1 MWMTLARTIL
11 VALAVGAGLAFAG
24 CGDDEGSGDA
34 RPAASG
40 NAVDR
45 AFVADMIPHH
55 EAALQ
60 MAKIAQ
66 RRASSPFV
74 EQLADDIL
82 RTQAAEIEAMRAA
95 DERLRS
101 AGVEQGTLGVPQDEM
116 GMDHDAT
123 TLETAK
129 PFDPAF
135 MRMMLPHHEGAITMS
150 RAELAKGK
158 DAELRKLARQI
169 ITAQQ
174 REISAMRKQLAKHG
188 AAPMDDMDAAHG
200 DGHSE

>member
-1 MWMTLARTIL
+1 MWKTLARTVL
-11 VALAVGAGLAFAG
+11 VALAVGAALALAG
-24 CGDDEGSGDA
+24 CGDDEESGDA
-34 RPAASG
+34 PPAASG

-45 AFVADMIPHH
+45 AFAADMIPHH
-55 EAALQ
+55 EAAVQ

-66 RRASSPFV
+66 RRGSSPFV
-74 EQLADDIL
+74 EQLAEDIL

-95 DERLRS
+95 DERLKS
-101 AGVEQGTLGVPQDEM
+101 AGVAQGSLGVPADQM

-135 MRMMLPHHEGAITMS
+135 LRMMLPHHEGAITMS

-158 DAELRKLARQI
+158 DAELRMLARQI
-169 ITAQQ
+169 IAAQQ
-174 REISAMRKQLAKHG
+174 REISAMRKQLAKDG

-200 DGHSE
+200 SGHSE

>member
-1 MWMTLARTIL
+1 MLTGLGRTML
-11 VALAVGAGLAFAG
+11 ALAAGAALAFAG

-60 MAKIAQ
+60 MAKTAQ
-66 RRASSPFV
+66 RRGSSPFV
-74 EQLADDIL
+74 ERLAEDIL

-95 DERLRS
+95 DERLKS
-101 AGVEQGTLGVPQDEM
+101 AGVTQGSLGVPADRM
-116 GMDHDAT
+116 GMDHDGA

-135 MRMMLPHHEGAITMS
+135 LRMMLPHHEGAIVMS
-150 RAELAKGK
+150 RAQLAKGR
-158 DAELRKLARQI
+158 DRELRRLARQI

-174 REISAMRKQLAKHG
+174 REISAMRKQLAQHG

-200 DGHSE
+200 SGHSG

>member
-1 MWMTLARTIL
+1 MLA
-11 VALAVGAGLAFAG
+11 ALAAGTALALAG
-24 CGDDEGSGDA
+24 CGEDERSGDA
-34 RPAASG
+34 RPVASG

-45 AFVADMIPHH
+45 AFAADMIPHH
-55 EAALQ
+55 AAALQ

-101 AGVEQGTLGVPQDEM
+101 AGVAQGSLGVPQDEM

-150 RAELAKGK
+150 LAELARGR
-158 DAELRKLARQI
+158 DGELRRLARQI
-169 ITAQQ
+169 ITAQR
-174 REISAMRKQLAKHG
+174 REIAAMRKQLAQV
-188 AAPMDDMDAAHG
+188 AAPMDDMYAAHG
-200 DGHSE
+200 SGHSG

>member
-1 MWMTLARTIL
+1 MWMTLARTLL
-11 VALAVGAGLAFAG
+11 VALAVGAALAFAG
-24 CGDDEGSGDA
+24 CGDDESSGDA

-66 RRASSPFV
+66 SRASSSFV
-74 EQLADDIL
+74 KQLADDIL
-82 RTQAAEIEAMRAA
+82 RTQAAEIETLRAA

-101 AGVEQGTLGVPQDEM
+101 AGVEQGSLGVPQDKM
-116 GMDHDAT
+116 GMDHDASA
-123 TLETAK
+123 LETAK
-129 PFDPAF
+129 PFDAAF
-135 MRMMLPHHEGAITMS
+135 MRMMLPHHEGALTMS

-158 DAELRKLARQI
+158 DAELRKLAQQI

-174 REISAMRKQLAKHG
+174 REISAMRKQLAKDG

-200 DGHSE
+200 SGHSE

>member
-1 MWMTLARTIL
+1 MVMTLARTIL
-11 VALAVGAGLAFAG
+11 VALAVGAALALTG

-40 NAVDR
+40 NPVDR

-66 RRASSPFV
+66 DRASSPFV
-74 EQLADDIL
+74 KQLADDIL

-95 DERLRS
+95 DERLRR
-101 AGVEQGTLGVPQDEM
+101 AGVQQGSLGVPRDEM

-123 TLETAK
+123 MLESAK

-135 MRMMLPHHEGAITMS
+135 MRMMLPHHEGALTMS

-158 DAELRKLARQI
+158 DAELRELARQI
-169 ITAQQ
+169 IAAQQ

-200 DGHSE
+200 SGHSG

>member
-1 MWMTLARTIL
+1 MWMTLARTLL
-11 VALAVGAGLAFAG
+11 VALAAGAALAFAG
-24 CGDDEGSGDA
+24 CGDDESSGDA

-95 DERLRS
+95 DARLRG
-101 AGVEQGTLGVPQDEM
+101 AGVEQGSLGVPQDKM

-150 RAELAKGK
+150 EAELAKGK

-200 DGHSE
+200 SGHSE

>member
-1 MWMTLARTIL
+1 MWMTLPRILL
-11 VALAVGAGLAFAG
+11 VALAVSAAMAFAG

-45 AFVADMIPHH
+45 GFVADMIPHH

-66 RRASSPFV
+66 DRASSPFV
-74 EQLADDIL
+74 KQLADDIL

-101 AGVEQGTLGVPQDEM
+101 AGVKQGSLGVPQDEM

-150 RAELAKGK
+150 EAELAKGK

-200 DGHSE
+200 SGHSE

>member
-1 MWMTLARTIL
+1 MLACDGRLTQTIL
-11 VALAVGAGLAFAG
+11 PVIAVATALAFAG

-60 MAKIAQ
+60 MAKVAQ

-74 EQLADDIL
+74 KGLADDIL
-82 RTQAAEIEAMRAA
+82 RTQAAEIESMRAA
-95 DERLRS
+95 GRAASQRGRG
-101 AGVEQGTLGVPQDEM
+101 AG
-116 GMDHDAT
+116 
-123 TLETAK
+123 
-129 PFDPAF
+129 
-135 MRMMLPHHEGAITMS
+135 
-150 RAELAKGK
+150 
-158 DAELRKLARQI
+158 LARRRAGPDGDGPRHED
-169 ITAQQ
+169 TAQQ
-174 REISAMRKQLAKHG
+174 REISAMRKQLAKDG

-200 DGHSE
+200 SGHSE

>member
-1 MWMTLARTIL
+1 
-11 VALAVGAGLAFAG
+11 
-24 CGDDEGSGDA
+24 
-34 RPAASG
+34 
-40 NAVDR
+40 
-45 AFVADMIPHH
+45 
-55 EAALQ
+55 

-74 EQLADDIL
+74 TGLADDIL

-101 AGVEQGTLGVPQDEM
+101 AGVQPGSLGVPQDEM
-116 GMDHDAT
+116 GMDHDAK
-123 TLETAK
+123 TLDTAK
-129 PFDPAF
+129 PFDAAF
-135 MRMMLPHHEGAITMS
+135 LRLMLPHHEGAITMS
-150 RAELAKGK
+150 EAELAKGR
-158 DAELRKLARQI
+158 DAGLRTLARQI

-200 DGHSE
+200 SGHSE

>member
-1 MWMTLARTIL
+1 MLTRPGRTMLGAL
-11 VALAVGAGLAFAG
+11 VACAALAFAG

-60 MAKIAQ
+60 MAKMAQ
-66 RRASSPFV
+66 RRAMSPFV
-74 EQLADDIL
+74 KGLADDIL

-95 DERLRS
+95 DERLRG
-101 AGVEQGTLGVPQDEM
+101 AGVEQGSLGVPHDEM

-150 RAELAKGK
+150 RAELAKGR
-158 DAELRKLARQI
+158 DGELRRLARQI

-188 AAPMDDMDAAHG
+188 AAPMQDTDAAHG
-200 DGHSE
+200 SGHSG